1 MGFVAGNPGRLPCFL
16 GTISGGSVQAGGP
29 VTPASFQRS
38 ERVTGRKARGLQ
50 VAGGNK
56 LQVADFFSFLSLH
69 KIKRGFF
76 YLC

>member
-1 MGFVAGNPGRLPCFL
+1 M
-16 GTISGGSVQAGGP
+16 QAGGP